1 MLSLKQ
7 TYTFQASKGLAKVK
21 QSLKKDIISVEEP
34 ELVRAKLFFWNEKL
48 FFQLIFD
55 HYSLLYVC
63 INVMLEFT
71 CC

>member
-1 MLSLKQ
+1 MKQ
-7 TYTFQASKGLAKVK
+7 KSFLGVNKG
-21 QSLKKDIISVEEP
+21 LKKDIISVEEP
-34 ELVRAKLFFWNEKL
+34 ELVRAKLFFWNEKS